1 MRIRLVLLLLAFA
14 ACPTGAGALSTDRE
28 QPVRIDADSAS
39 LDDRKRIATYR
50 GGVVIA
56 QGSLRISG
64 ELVTMYFDESYD
76 LATLVAEGEPA
87 RFNQR
92 PDDGPAQTG
101 EAARIEYQ
109 VQEGAMVFIGNAEI
123 VQGEFRMEA
132 ERIDYNS
139 VTGDI
144 QGTGAAAEDEETG
157 RRVTITL
164 RQAGG

>member
-1 MRIRLVLLLLAFA
+1 MRMRLVSLLLAFA

-28 QPVRIDADSAS
+28 QPVRIDADSAN
-39 LDDRKRIATYR
+39 LDDRKRIAVYR
-50 GGVVIA
+50 GDVVIV

-64 ELVTMYFDESYD
+64 DLVTMYFDENYD

-87 RFNQR
+87 HFRQQ

-109 VQEGAMVFIGNAEI
+109 MESGAMLFAGSAEI
-123 VQGEFRMEA
+123 VQGDFRMQA
-132 ERIDYNS
+132 EQIDYDS

-144 QGTGAAAEDEETG
+144 QGTGAEAEAGG
-157 RRVTITL
+157 RRVSIIL
-164 RQAGG
+164 RGATE